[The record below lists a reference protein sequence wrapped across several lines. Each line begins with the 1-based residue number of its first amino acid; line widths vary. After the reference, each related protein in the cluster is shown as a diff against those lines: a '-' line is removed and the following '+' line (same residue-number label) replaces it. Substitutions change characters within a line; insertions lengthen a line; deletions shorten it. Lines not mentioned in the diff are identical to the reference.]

1 MDRIAYEMFARME
14 DHHFWFVARKRIFHA
29 LLDRELGPRRDLRLL
44 DVGCGAGSMLGPMQ
58 RYGTVHGVDLDVE
71 SVQWCR
77 NRGFANVEQGSA
89 YELPHGDA
97 SFDLVGLYDTIEH
110 IPDDHRALAEAFRV
124 LKPGGLL
131 FLSAPAYQFL
141 WSQNDRIAHHHRR
154 YSRGR
159 LRSLIEGAGFEVRR
173 ITYFNTVL
181 LPLIVPAVYW
191 QKLLDRLGRLPEG
204 YNNCS
209 VPIPRPL
216 NALFTALMSAER
228 MVLRHCNLPLGHSL
242 IAIARKPQP

>member
-1 MDRIAYEMFARME
+1 MDRIAYETFARLE

-29 LLDRELGPRRDLRLL
+29 LLDREIGPRRDLKLL

-58 RYGTVHGVDLDVE
+58 RYGTVHGVDLDEE

-77 NRGFANVEQGSA
+77 NRGFQDVQTGSA
-89 YELPHGDA
+89 YELPHADA
-97 SFDLVGLYDTIEH
+97 TFDMVGLYDTIEH
-110 IPDDHRALAEAFRV
+110 IPDDHKALTEALRV
-124 LKPGGLL
+124 LRPGGLL
-131 FLSAPAYQFL
+131 FLSVPAYQFL
-141 WSQNDRIAHHHRR
+141 WSQNDRIAHHQRR

-159 LRSLIEGAGFEVRR
+159 LRRLVEGAGFEVRR

-209 VPIPRPL
+209 VPVPGPL
-216 NALFTALMSAER
+216 NALFTLLMGAER
-228 MVLRHCNLPLGHSL
+228 WPLRWVDLPVGHSL
-242 IAIARKPQP
+242 IAIARKPSA